1 MAISSASSQ
10 LLGLYGSLRVESLL
24 PLAAFNVALGPS
36 PSLGLQHTL
45 AEFGP
50 LCSGC
55 ETLPWQQLP
64 LHCSLFF

>member
-1 MAISSASSQ
+1 MSISSASSQ

-45 AEFGP
+45 GEP
-50 LCSGC
+50 LAPSALDVKD
-55 ETLPWQQLP
+55 TPTAAASSP
-64 LHCSLFF
+64 L